1 MLNERVAIRTGGAL
15 RGRGHGRNEAS
26 AAGQP
31 ALRRAFLLACFL
43 APLIP
48 SFAWG
53 IQLQVHGIAIGLC
66 SILALTVIQR
76 RGMHLAKRT
85 GSHPNPIR
93 RPIVVREMELG
104 LLAIFVA
111 TLGSIPFAQ
120 SLSSAIAALF
130 PLLALGAG
138 YLLCRRFVRSAE
150 DVEDVTLALLLAGSI
165 LAWFGISG
173 AVAFESALR
182 AGRAI
187 ASDRTAWLATSL
199 YPHSYAVAQ
208 FLAPCVPLGLAQL
221 LGTPSRRFR
230 ILAWIALPS
239 LATYLLLVL
248 SRAMWFATAAG
259 CAVVLIA
266 AMRARIREKRFE
278 SLLVGAVVLATG
290 AAAFVLGNTIL
301 VSVRDRLTTL
311 LDPEALSFNFS
322 RLGVW
327 ADALRLASESMPFG
341 VGIGDFPRRF
351 AEIDSS
357 RRFIPHAHQQFLH
370 WLVEIGPVGCVG
382 LILSLLSAGWVLLR
396 RLAHSGPNSNTSPVT
411 RGLLGAWLTFAVISL
426 TETPLL
432 YASDALFLALL
443 LAAARRFGRDTGRKL
458 AIGRISWFDP
468 PRVLKYVIAMTTMWF
483 VLHAT
488 AGICGTR
495 ARAAAAVSEHERAI
509 ALASFA
515 NTLQPHLDWILWIRA
530 QSERALGRLQDAEQ
544 TLSRYDQRMPRVTA
558 AQMHLATIAFQNG
571 HQNDALARLLSA
583 RKRAAPEFLIEIDYE
598 IGNCLTYLG
607 RDEEARVLYLDL
619 IEAGAHLRF
628 PDLLR
633 RTAECLTRLERD
645 PTLVRALRAQ
655 IKASRLPSPN

>member
-1 MLNERVAIRTGGAL
+1 MLDERVAIRTGGSVH
-15 RGRGHGRNEAS
+15 GRGRNEDSVVAL
-26 AAGQP
+26 P
-31 ALRRAFLLACFL
+31 VLRRAFLLACFL

-66 SILALTVIQR
+66 SILALAALRHRERQR
-76 RGMHLAKRT
+76 SLATRLR
-85 GSHPNPIR
+85 PNPSR
-93 RPIVVREMELG
+93 RPIVLREVELG
-104 LLAIFVA
+104 LLAIFGA
-111 TLGSIPFAQ
+111 TLCSIPFAQ

-138 YLLCRRFVRSAE
+138 YLLCRRFVRRAE
-150 DVEDVTLALLLAGSI
+150 DVEDVTLAFLLAGTV
-165 LAWFGISG
+165 LAWFGIGG

-208 FLAPCVPLGLAQL
+208 FLAPCVPLGLALL
-221 LGTPSRRFR
+221 LGTPSRRYR
-230 ILAWIALPS
+230 IAAWIALPS

-248 SRAMWFATAAG
+248 SRAMWAATALG

-266 AMRARIREKRFE
+266 AMRARRGGKRFD
-278 SLLVGAVVLATG
+278 SFLFGAVVLGCG
-290 AAAFVLGNTIL
+290 AAWLLLGDSALLN
-301 VSVRDRLTTL
+301 VRDRLTTL
-311 LDPEALSFNFS
+311 LDPQALSFNFS
-322 RLGVW
+322 RFGVW
-327 ADALRLASESMPFG
+327 GDALRLASESMPFG

-382 LILSLLSAGWVLLR
+382 LILSLLSAGWMLLR
-396 RLAHSGPNSNTSPVT
+396 RLAHPDPGSSSLPVT

-432 YASDALFLALL
+432 YASDALFFALL
-443 LAAARRFGRDTGRKL
+443 LAAARRFGTDSGRKL
-458 AIGRISWFDP
+458 VVARVTSFQP
-468 PRVLKYVIAMTTMWF
+468 VRVLKYVIVLATLWF
-483 VLHAT
+483 ALHAT
-488 AGICGTR
+488 AGVCGTR
-495 ARAAAAVSEHERAI
+495 ARSAAAAEEHERAI

-544 TLSRYDQRMPRVTA
+544 TLSRYDQKMPRVTA

-571 HQNDALARLLSA
+571 HQDDALARLFAA
-583 RKRAAPEFLIEIDYE
+583 RKRAAPEFLVEIDYE

-607 RDEEARVLYLDL
+607 RDEEARVVYLDL
-619 IEAGAHLRF
+619 IEAGAHLRY

-633 RTAECLTRLERD
+633 RTAECLSRLERD

-655 IKASRLPSPN
+655 MKAARTASQH